1 MIKFKVERPIEW
13 QKDTYTIGKF
23 YIDYGNGWEYFC
35 NTLEDTVRDLNHD
48 GINEVKIWG
57 KTAIPFGTYKI
68 TWAMSPTYKKL
79 MPLLWGVKGFSG
91 VLIHIGNKPEDT
103 LGCILVGENKV
114 KGQLINSTIT
124 FNKLYQIMLDSKQ
137 QEFTIEIV

>member
-1 MIKFKVERPIEW
+1 MIKFKVERPKEW
-13 QKDTYTIGKF
+13 QKSTYTIGKF
-23 YIDYGNGWEYFC
+23 YIDYGEGWTYFC
-35 NTLEDTVRDLNHD
+35 NTLEDTVRPE
-48 GINEVKIWG
+48 GEKVWG
-57 KTAIPFGTYKI
+57 ETAIPFGTYKI

-103 LGCILVGENKV
+103 LGCILVGENKI

-124 FNKLYQIMLDSKQ
+124 FNKLYKIMQDSKQ
-137 QEFTIEIV
+137 EEFTIEII